1 MLFCSVNR
9 EQGSRYLRNN
19 YVMML
24 LPLPSTPTALHRRPN
39 LPAGQ
44 CNLTGGQNPSVSVIY
59 TVDVNVDLNPFNDF
73 NEGEQYHCNLLCQ
86 RRYKHSNLGCLQS
99 IRMILKY
106 C

>member
-1 MLFCSVNR
+1 M
-9 EQGSRYLRNN
+9 NN

-59 TVDVNVDLNPFNDF
+59 TVDTNVELNQFNDF
-73 NEGEQYHCNLLCQ
+73 DG
-86 RRYKHSNLGCLQS
+86 KGSNTIANCFASDATS
-99 IRMILKY
+99 IQI
-106 C
+106 